1 MLDYIKSLNLA
12 DEIKNDEIYYL
23 FKTESSEI
31 NSQFLSTLK
40 KYSTTEELLKDYT
53 NQDCKS
59 ALEIFKD
66 ISSIFLKVC
75 NGEENKLKS
84 EIDQYVSG
92 LSKVIFLFSML
103 QKTNEL
109 LSNLIMETKNFI
121 KKFYTENNIQN
132 IIKEKINTCID
143 DLMCSSLVISNRNY
157 SRRSTKE
164 GTVKTIRKS
173 TGSALSKFK
182 PSESY
187 DILNDDDDTC
197 LFSQAETPRFEEEN
211 NKNIIIHEEVN
222 NNSSGAS
229 GKSNF
234 SFDVIKEA
242 ISEKHSK
249 KKFDSSL
256 TLSKMNF
263 VLESEMEPMAQ
274 LEKTKSYN
282 AENDSKQSCNV
293 IKRRNKSKCIK
304 KINEISNYKNNK
316 NINLGE
322 DKAILASFFDVI
334 SVLYKEGKINYE
346 TKIAMKQFIILDSKK
361 VIEKFLYFYEINNNN
376 VFNKMLINENIQKFL
391 LESFKSY
398 YSN

>member
-1 MLDYIKSLNLA
+1 MLDYIKSLNLSE
-12 DEIKNDEIYYL
+12 EIKNDEIYYL

-31 NSQFLSTLK
+31 NSQFLSILK
-40 KYSTTEELLKDYT
+40 KYNTTEELLKDYT

-59 ALEIFKD
+59 AFEIYKD
-66 ISSIFLKVC
+66 ISSIYSKVC
-75 NGEENKLKS
+75 NEEEKNTFKS

-109 LSNLIMETKNFI
+109 LSNLLKETKKYI

-132 IIKEKINTCID
+132 PIKEKINTCIN

-164 GTVKTIRKS
+164 GTVRTSKKFTQNSI
-173 TGSALSKFK
+173 SKFK
-182 PSESY
+182 HTESN
-187 DILNDDDDTC
+187 DILNDDDDTY
-197 LFSQAETPRFEEEN
+197 LFSQAETPRFEEEDN
-211 NKNIIIHEEVN
+211 QNIIIQEIESN
-222 NNSSGAS
+222 NNSSGPS
-229 GKSNF
+229 GKSNV

-242 ISEKHSK
+242 ISEAHSK

-263 VLESEMEPMAQ
+263 VLESEIESIAQ

-282 AENDSKQSCNV
+282 AENDSSQSCNI

-304 KINEISNYKNNK
+304 KIKEFKNQ
-316 NINLGE
+316 NINLGK
-322 DKAILASFFDVI
+322 DKAILASFFDAI
-334 SVLYKEGKINYE
+334 SVLYKKGKINYE
-346 TKIAMKQFIILDSKK
+346 TKISMKQSIILDSKK
-361 VIEKFLYFYEINNNN
+361 VIDKFLYFYEINNNN

-391 LESFKSY
+391 LESFK
-398 YSN
+398 N

>member
-1 MLDYIKSLNLA
+1 MLDYIKSLNLSE
-12 DEIKNDEIYYL
+12 EIKNDEIYYL

-40 KYSTTEELLKDYT
+40 KYNTTEELLKDYT

-59 ALEIFKD
+59 AFEIFKD
-66 ISSIFLKVC
+66 ISSIYSKVC
-75 NGEENKLKS
+75 NEEGKNTLKS

-92 LSKVIFLFSML
+92 LSKVIFLFSMI

-109 LSNLIMETKNFI
+109 LSNLLKETKKYI

-132 IIKEKINTCID
+132 PIKEKINTCIS

-164 GTVKTIRKS
+164 GTVRTSKKFTQNSI
-173 TGSALSKFK
+173 SKFK
-182 PSESY
+182 HTESN
-187 DILNDDDDTC
+187 DILNDDDDTY
-197 LFSQAETPRFEEEN
+197 LFSQAETPRFEEEDN
-211 NKNIIIHEEVN
+211 QNIIIHEIESN
-222 NNSSGAS
+222 NNSSGPS
-229 GKSNF
+229 GKSNV
-234 SFDVIKEA
+234 SFDIIKEA
-242 ISEKHSK
+242 ISEAHSK

-263 VLESEMEPMAQ
+263 VLESEIESIAQ

-282 AENDSKQSCNV
+282 AENDSSQSCNI

-304 KINEISNYKNNK
+304 KIKEFKNQ
-316 NINLGE
+316 NINLGK
-322 DKAILASFFDVI
+322 DKAILASFFDAI
-334 SVLYKEGKINYE
+334 SVLYKKGKINYE
-346 TKIAMKQFIILDSKK
+346 TKISMKQSIILDSKK
-361 VIEKFLYFYEINNNN
+361 VIDKFLYFYEINNNN

-391 LESFKSY
+391 LESFK
-398 YSN
+398 N

>member
-1 MLDYIKSLNLA
+1 MLDYIKSLNLS

-304 KINEISNYKNNK
+304 KINEISTYKKNK

-322 DKAILASFFDVI
+322 DKAILASFFDAI

-346 TKIAMKQFIILDSKK
+346 TKIAMKQFIIFDSKK

-391 LESFKSY
+391 LESFKS
-398 YSN
+398 

>member
-1 MLDYIKSLNLA
+1 MLDYIKSLNLSE
-12 DEIKNDEIYYL
+12 EIKNDEIYYL
-23 FKTESSEI
+23 FRTESSEI

-40 KYSTTEELLKDYT
+40 KYNTTEELLKNYT

-66 ISSIFLKVC
+66 ISTIYSKVC
-75 NGEENKLKS
+75 NEEEENVLKS

-92 LSKVIFLFSML
+92 LSKIIFLFSML

-109 LSNLIMETKNFI
+109 LGNLLMETKNFI
-121 KKFYTENNIQN
+121 KKFYKEYNIQKL
-132 IIKEKINTCID
+132 IKEKINTCID

-164 GTVKTIRKS
+164 GTVRTRRNS
-173 TGSALSKFK
+173 TGSAFSKFK
-182 PSESY
+182 HESS
-187 DILNDDDDTC
+187 DNLNDDDDTC
-197 LFSQAETPRFEEEN
+197 LFSQAETPRFEEED
-211 NKNIIIHEEVN
+211 NKNIIIHEIEAN

-234 SFDVIKEA
+234 SFDIIKEA
-242 ISEKHSK
+242 MSETHSK

-293 IKRRNKSKCIK
+293 IKKRNKSKGIK
-304 KINEISNYKNNK
+304 KINEILSYKENN
-316 NINLGE
+316 NIKNLGK
-322 DKAILASFFDVI
+322 DKAILASFFDAI
-334 SVLYKEGKINYE
+334 SVLYKNGKINYE
-346 TKIAMKQFIILDSKK
+346 TKIAMKQQIILDSKK
-361 VIEKFLYFYEINNNN
+361 VIDKFLYFYEINNNN

-391 LESFKSY
+391 LESFQS
-398 YSN
+398 

>member
-1 MLDYIKSLNLA
+1 MLDYIKSLNLSE
-12 DEIKNDEIYYL
+12 EIKNDEIYYL

-40 KYSTTEELLKDYT
+40 KYNTTEELLKDYT

-59 ALEIFKD
+59 AFEIFKD
-66 ISSIFLKVC
+66 ISSIYSKVC
-75 NGEENKLKS
+75 NEEEKNTLKS

-92 LSKVIFLFSML
+92 LSKVIFLFSMI

-109 LSNLIMETKNFI
+109 LSNLLKETKKYI

-132 IIKEKINTCID
+132 PIKEKINTCIN

-164 GTVKTIRKS
+164 GTVRSKKFTQNSI
-173 TGSALSKFK
+173 SKFK
-182 PSESY
+182 HTESN
-187 DILNDDDDTC
+187 DILNDDDDTY
-197 LFSQAETPRFEEEN
+197 LFSQAETPRFEEEDN
-211 NKNIIIHEEVN
+211 QNIIIQEIESN
-222 NNSSGAS
+222 NNSSGPS
-229 GKSNF
+229 GKSNV

-242 ISEKHSK
+242 ISEAHSK

-263 VLESEMEPMAQ
+263 VLESEIESIAQ

-282 AENDSKQSCNV
+282 AENDSSQSCNI

-304 KINEISNYKNNK
+304 KIKEFKNQ
-316 NINLGE
+316 NINLGK
-322 DKAILASFFDVI
+322 DKAILASFFDAI
-334 SVLYKEGKINYE
+334 SVLYKKGKINYE
-346 TKIAMKQFIILDSKK
+346 TKISMKQSIILDSKK
-361 VIEKFLYFYEINNNN
+361 VIDKFLYFYEINNNN

-391 LESFKSY
+391 LESFK
-398 YSN
+398 N

>member
-1 MLDYIKSLNLA
+1 MLDYIKSLNLS
-12 DEIKNDEIYYL
+12 EEVKNDEIYYL

-66 ISSIFLKVC
+66 ISSIFSKVC

-84 EIDQYVSG
+84 EIDQYISG

-109 LSNLIMETKNFI
+109 LSNLLMETKKFI
-121 KKFYTENNIQN
+121 KKFYTEYNIQN
-132 IIKEKINTCID
+132 LIKEKINTCID

-187 DILNDDDDTC
+187 DILNDGDDTC
-197 LFSQAETPRFEEEN
+197 IFSQAETPRFEEEN
-211 NKNIIIHEEVN
+211 NKNIIIQEEIN
-222 NNSSGAS
+222 NNSSGPS

-242 ISEKHSK
+242 ISETHSK

-263 VLESEMEPMAQ
+263 VLESEMEPMTQ

-282 AENDSKQSCNV
+282 AENDSRQSCNV

-304 KINEISNYKNNK
+304 KINEISTYKKNK

-322 DKAILASFFDVI
+322 DKAILASFFDAI

-346 TKIAMKQFIILDSKK
+346 TKIAMKQFIIFDSKK

-391 LESFKSY
+391 LESFKS
-398 YSN
+398 

>member
-1 MLDYIKSLNLA
+1 MSE
-12 DEIKNDEIYYL
+12 EIKNDEIYYL

-40 KYSTTEELLKDYT
+40 KYNTTEELLKDYT

-59 ALEIFKD
+59 AFEIFKD
-66 ISSIFLKVC
+66 ISSIYSKVC
-75 NGEENKLKS
+75 NEEEKNTLKS

-92 LSKVIFLFSML
+92 LSKVIFLFSMI

-109 LSNLIMETKNFI
+109 LSNLLKETKKYI

-132 IIKEKINTCID
+132 PIKEKINTCIN

-164 GTVKTIRKS
+164 GTVRSKKFTQNSI
-173 TGSALSKFK
+173 SKFK
-182 PSESY
+182 HTESN
-187 DILNDDDDTC
+187 DILNDDDDTY
-197 LFSQAETPRFEEEN
+197 LFSQAETPRFEEEDN
-211 NKNIIIHEEVN
+211 QNIIIQEIESN
-222 NNSSGAS
+222 NNSSGPS
-229 GKSNF
+229 GKSNV

-242 ISEKHSK
+242 ISEAHSK

-263 VLESEMEPMAQ
+263 VLESEIESIAQ

-282 AENDSKQSCNV
+282 AENDSSQSCNI

-304 KINEISNYKNNK
+304 TINEIKNNK
-316 NINLGE
+316 INLGK
-322 DKAILASFFDVI
+322 DKAILASFFDAI
-334 SVLYKEGKINYE
+334 SVLYKQEKINYE
-346 TKIAMKQFIILDSKK
+346 TKIAMKQLIILDSKK
-361 VIEKFLYFYEINNNN
+361 IIDKFLYFYEINNDN

-391 LESFKSY
+391 LESFKS
-398 YSN
+398 

>member
-1 MLDYIKSLNLA
+1 MLDYIKSLNLSE
-12 DEIKNDEIYYL
+12 EIKNDEIYYL

-40 KYSTTEELLKDYT
+40 KYNTTEELLKDYT

-59 ALEIFKD
+59 AFEIFKD
-66 ISSIFLKVC
+66 ISSIYSKVC
-75 NGEENKLKS
+75 NEEEKKTLKS

-92 LSKVIFLFSML
+92 LSKVIFLFSMI

-109 LSNLIMETKNFI
+109 LSNLLKETKKYI

-132 IIKEKINTCID
+132 PIKEKINTCIN

-164 GTVKTIRKS
+164 GTVRSKKFTQNSI
-173 TGSALSKFK
+173 SKFK
-182 PSESY
+182 HTESN
-187 DILNDDDDTC
+187 DILNDDDDTY
-197 LFSQAETPRFEEEN
+197 LFSQAETPRFEEEDN
-211 NKNIIIHEEVN
+211 QNIIIQEIESN
-222 NNSSGAS
+222 NNSSGPS
-229 GKSNF
+229 GKSNV

-242 ISEKHSK
+242 ISEAHSK

-263 VLESEMEPMAQ
+263 VLESEIESIAQ

-282 AENDSKQSCNV
+282 AENDSSQSCNI

-304 KINEISNYKNNK
+304 KIKEFKNQ
-316 NINLGE
+316 NINLGK
-322 DKAILASFFDVI
+322 DKAILASFFDAI
-334 SVLYKEGKINYE
+334 SVLYKKGKINYE
-346 TKIAMKQFIILDSKK
+346 TKISMKQSIILDSKK
-361 VIEKFLYFYEINNNN
+361 VIDKFLYFYEINNNN

-391 LESFKSY
+391 LESFK
-398 YSN
+398 N

>member
-1 MLDYIKSLNLA
+1 MLDYIKSLNLSE
-12 DEIKNDEIYYL
+12 EIKHDEIYYL

-40 KYSTTEELLKDYT
+40 KYNTTEELLKDYT

-59 ALEIFKD
+59 AFEIFKD
-66 ISSIFLKVC
+66 ISSIYSKVC
-75 NGEENKLKS
+75 NEEGKNTLKS

-92 LSKVIFLFSML
+92 LSKVIFLFSMI

-109 LSNLIMETKNFI
+109 LSNLLKETKKYI

-132 IIKEKINTCID
+132 PIKEKINTCIN

-164 GTVKTIRKS
+164 GTVRSKKFTQNSI
-173 TGSALSKFK
+173 SKFK
-182 PSESY
+182 HTESN
-187 DILNDDDDTC
+187 DILNDDDDTY
-197 LFSQAETPRFEEEN
+197 LFSQAETPRFEEEDN
-211 NKNIIIHEEVN
+211 QNIIIQEIESN
-222 NNSSGAS
+222 NNSSGPS
-229 GKSNF
+229 GKSNV

-242 ISEKHSK
+242 ISEAHSK

-263 VLESEMEPMAQ
+263 VLESEIESIAQ

-282 AENDSKQSCNV
+282 AENDSSQSCNI

-304 KINEISNYKNNK
+304 KIKEFKNQ
-316 NINLGE
+316 NINLGK
-322 DKAILASFFDVI
+322 DKAILASFFDAI
-334 SVLYKEGKINYE
+334 SVLYKKGKINYE
-346 TKIAMKQFIILDSKK
+346 TKISMKQSIILDSKK
-361 VIEKFLYFYEINNNN
+361 VIDKFLYFYEINNNN

-391 LESFKSY
+391 LESFK
-398 YSN
+398 N